1 MFYELHSRRA
11 VRHSGGDGWE
21 DVGVFGV
28 LQIAV
33 VGADYRD
40 ALVQQLVER
49 FFDESVFHCACHPA
63 AAVEVYDCGR
73 FIFCVFR
80 KPDIDLVLIVRAV
93 GNVFK
98 IRRAYFALLLR
109 GAVEIDIFVC
119 WAASE
124 NRGDCAQIVVA
135 LANVG
140 QKIRTFR
147 VFVPS
152 VDENRL
158 GVRILRVVL
167 GVLEDFFEEGGIVVF
182 EYRSIGVGRPV
193 DPRELR
199 GRAAALRRVP
209 AHCRNGNVRNR
220 GFLHHFREFFVRGN
234 GVGVFVEKSVAL
246 FVEERF
252 VVGVDI
258 VARGVFE
265 ARFGEKFCRA
275 DGVARVYHCVPAD
288 GRESVL
294 LHSLGGLVEHLFDF
308 RRAAVVLYEVE
319 RVVHRVERTPVN
331 RVVFGT
337 LEVVFY
343 AVVEH
348 FEEVLLGARERH
360 QIHARGGRLGAQPV
374 CPVVVRP
381 HNSELHFVAVGG
393 FQKALLKRLLHR
405 ALAAV
410 PVPVVEEYGNARV

>member
-1 MFYELHSRRA
+1 M
-11 VRHSGGDGWE
+11 
-21 DVGVFGV
+21 
-28 LQIAV
+28 
-33 VGADYRD
+33 
-40 ALVQQLVER
+40 
-49 FFDESVFHCACHPA
+49 
-63 AAVEVYDCGR
+63 
-73 FIFCVFR
+73 
-80 KPDIDLVLIVRAV
+80 
-93 GNVFK
+93 
-98 IRRAYFALLLR
+98 
-109 GAVEIDIFVC
+109 
-119 WAASE
+119 
-124 NRGDCAQIVVA
+124 VA

-140 QKIRTFR
+140 QKIRTFG

-158 GVRILRVVL
+158 GVRILRVVF
-167 GVLEDFFEEGGIVVF
+167 GVLEDFFEEVGIVVF
-182 EYRSIGVGRPV
+182 EYRPIGIGRPV

-199 GRAAALRRVP
+199 GRSAALRRVP

-220 GFLHHFREFFVRGN
+220 SLLHHFREFFVGGN

-252 VVGVDI
+252 VVGVDV
-258 VARGVFE
+258 VARGVFK

-275 DGVARVYHCVPAD
+275 DGVARIYHCVPAD
-288 GRESVL
+288 GRESVFP
-294 LHSLGGLVEHLFDF
+294 HSFGGLVEHLFDF

-360 QIHARGGRLGAQPV
+360 QIRARGGRLGAEPV

-381 HNSELHFVAVGG
+381 HDGELHFIAVGG
-393 FQKALLKRLLHR
+393 FQKALLERLLHR

-410 PVPVVEEYGNARV
+410 PVPVVEEYGNARVRRQVDFLRNVRGIFAVEIPRERDIRQFMPFESGYCGLHKFPFRPAFAEPFFTVRIRVPVRIIDAHYVELVAVRGGFCVGFR